1 MPVRWRLTLFIALV
15 MGMILLAL
23 SLTLYLLNRN
33 ALLKGVEE
41 SAESGAMAAVDTI
54 EAGDTL
60 SNAADDDDQLILD
73 EVSVIIRDK
82 DGGILQSKG
91 LRAVSSADDNVWR
104 NALKRKKPVGGKAV
118 FGGDNDYYVV
128 AVPVDPPNSPMQVID
143 EARVVEA
150 LKSYNETEESLETF
164 GSVLATSIGA
174 AFLLSIWGAYLL
186 AGASLRPMD
195 AVTSAASRMGEGD
208 LSKRLP
214 VANPKDELGRLVIT
228 INGLLSRL
236 ESAFVRR
243 EEALERQR
251 RFAADASHELRT
263 PLTAISGHARMLYEW
278 ALDEE
283 DPQRAKR
290 SVGVIRREAG
300 RLGRLAESLLAL
312 TRGDEGAELK
322 IGRHDLAAVAEEAAQ
337 ATRDAN
343 NGKVSIECVLPKG
356 EVEATFDRDRAFQVA
371 SILLDNAVRYT
382 PEGGNVT
389 VGVRE
394 DGDQVALEVS
404 DTGVGIPE
412 DQLPLI
418 FERFH
423 RADPSRSD
431 GGAGLGLSIARQIAE
446 AHGGQIR
453 VESTPGE
460 GSTFTFLLPKGS
472 RPSTPE
478 RLEEQAPSKRTVP

>member
-1 MPVRWRLTLFIALV
+1 MPIRWRLTLFIALV

-41 SAESGAMAAVDTI
+41 SAENGAMAAVDTI

-104 NALKRKKPVGGKAV
+104 NALKRKKPVRGKAV

-128 AVPVDPPNSPMQVID
+128 AVPVDPPNSPKQVID

-164 GSVLATSIGA
+164 GTVLATSIGA
-174 AFLLSIWGAYLL
+174 AFVLSIGGAYLL
-186 AGASLRPMD
+186 AGAALRPMD
-195 AVTSAASRMGEGD
+195 SVTSAASKMGEGD

-228 INGLLSRL
+228 INALLSRL

-243 EEALERQR
+243 QEALERQR

-263 PLTAISGHARMLYEW
+263 PLTAISGHARMLDEW
-278 ALDEE
+278 ALEG
-283 DPQRAKR
+283 DPQRAKQ
-290 SVGVIRREAG
+290 SVGVIRREAS
-300 RLGRLAESLLAL
+300 RLRSLAESLLAL
-312 TRGDEGAELK
+312 TRGDEGVELK
-322 IGRHDLAAVAEEAAQ
+322 VGRHDLAAVAEEAAQ

-343 NGKVSIECVLPKG
+343 NGKVSIECDLPKG
-356 EVEATFDRDRAFQVA
+356 EVEATFDRDRAFQAA

-394 DGDQVALEVS
+394 DGERVALEVS

-431 GGAGLGLSIARQIAE
+431 DGAGLGLSIARQIAE
-446 AHGGQIR
+446 SHGGQIR
-453 VESTPGE
+453 AESTPGE